1 MESEQLQNLRAK
13 IAEIKKQGYDIQ
25 TETKLIQEL
34 TYKPKPKKSF
44 EDSLNS
50 SEILEFSEEFLQ
62 LTYYNKEEGNL
73 GCVHYHRNAKILT
86 ECCKNLYSCRL
97 CHDEAEGHKI
107 DRFATKY
114 MMCMS
119 CDKKSLQE
127 IGQECK
133 FCSTKMAEY
142 YCDVCK

>member
-86 ECCKNLYSCRL
+86 ECCKNMVLYYL
-97 CHDEAEGHKI
+97 ALNYLINIQVQEKI
-107 DRFATKY
+107 ENMY
-114 MMCMS
+114 
-119 CDKKSLQE
+119 KKNL
-127 IGQECK
+127 
-133 FCSTKMAEY
+133 
-142 YCDVCK
+142 